1 MLVEFSVA
9 NFRSFKDMQTLSMV
23 AAPVTS
29 KKEYKSIDSENTIVV
44 SDKLKLLRSKAIY
57 GANASGKSNL
67 VRAIFAMVMIV
78 RRSVKDEKV
87 IDNFIEPFAL
97 STETEQVPTFFQLI
111 FIHSDIQYRYGF
123 EIQHNSIASE
133 WLFGVPKRTEV
144 PYFVREGMGVT
155 VNERVFREAKKFE
168 NLSQKGDNEIFR
180 LNSLFLTSV
189 AALGGKFANIISK
202 YIKEIGILSGLFAPE
217 IKDLIKEI
225 ISDSQNET
233 EKKRIL
239 DFLQDADIGIEDFG
253 LLEKNEEELS
263 RELPDELRD
272 LFKAGKFAFPASFY
286 SKRSKYNANHEKI
299 NDVKG
304 DFDEWESEGTK
315 KLFYLSPLLIDAF
328 DKGEILFIDEFDARL
343 HPRLTRKIVSL
354 FNSSNINKNNAQLIF
369 VTHDTGLLKAELFR
383 RDQICFVEK
392 DRFGASSL
400 RTLIEFKG
408 VRNDASFEKEYLEG
422 KYGAVPFL
430 GDFGTTFQN

>member
-23 AAPVTS
+23 AAPITS
-29 KKEYKSIDSENTIVV
+29 KKEFKLVDSENTIIV

-67 VRAIFAMVMIV
+67 VKAIFAMVMIV
-78 RRSVKDEKV
+78 RRSVKDEQVLSKV
-87 IDNFIEPFAL
+87 IEPFAL
-97 STETEQVPTFFQLI
+97 STETEELPTFFQLV
-111 FIHSDIQYRYGF
+111 FIYNNTQYRYGF
-123 EIQHNSIASE
+123 EIQKGSIVSE
-133 WLFGVPKRTEV
+133 WLLGVPKRVEI
-144 PYFVREGMGVT
+144 PYFVREGMEVT

-189 AALGGKFANIISK
+189 AALGGKFANEVSN
-202 YIKEIGILSGLFAPE
+202 YIKSISVLSGLFAPE

-233 EKKRIL
+233 DKKRIL
-239 DFLQDADIGIEDFG
+239 DFLKDADVGIEDFG

-263 RELPDELRD
+263 RDLPDELLD
-272 LFKAGKFAFPASFY
+272 LFKAGKFSFPASFY
-286 SKRSKYNANHEKI
+286 SKRSKYDVNHKKS
-299 NDVKG
+299 NDVRG
-304 DFDEWESEGTK
+304 DFDDWESEGTK
-315 KLFYLSPLLIDAF
+315 KLFYLSPLLIDTF

-354 FNSSNINKNNAQLIF
+354 FNSTNVNKNNAQLIF

-408 VRNDASFEKEYLEG
+408 VRNDSSFEKDYLEG

-430 GDFGTTFQN
+430 GDFGTAFQN